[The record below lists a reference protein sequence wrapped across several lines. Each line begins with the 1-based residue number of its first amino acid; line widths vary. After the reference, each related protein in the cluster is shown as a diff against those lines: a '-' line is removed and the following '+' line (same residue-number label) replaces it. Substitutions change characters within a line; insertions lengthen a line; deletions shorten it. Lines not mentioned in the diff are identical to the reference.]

1 MSKNF
6 DLMNRGARDSVGSQL
21 GRPAPR
27 SAANSPA
34 APPTQM
40 LGGADETLGAVLWR
54 VIRNRRW
61 TIGAFALTVVA
72 FVASAS
78 LLMKPKYEAV
88 ATVPVKVTFVKTR
101 VSNEQVAGLQAKGAI
116 KDVSGNVIGELL
128 SVQAT
133 ATREELLTTDGQ
145 NKAFPSTLRSD
156 VTFVVS
162 GQGTVSDSTVHIGK
176 LVARVGADVRIVGP
190 GYEAQTTIANVVW
203 GPEALK

>member
-1 MSKNF
+1 MTRIL
-6 DLMNRGARDSVGSQL
+6 DDRGRIFGKVNIVDIIVLVVIVAIVVF
-21 GRPAPR
+21 
-27 SAANSPA
+27 AAVRFS
-34 APPTQM
+34 
-40 LGGADETLGAVLWR
+40 GD
-54 VIRNRRW
+54 
-61 TIGAFALTVVA
+61 
-72 FVASAS
+72 
-78 LLMKPKYEAV
+78 EAV

-101 VSNEQVAGLQAKGAI
+101 VSNEQVAGLQAKGTI

-145 NKAFPSTLRSD
+145 YKAFPSTLRSD